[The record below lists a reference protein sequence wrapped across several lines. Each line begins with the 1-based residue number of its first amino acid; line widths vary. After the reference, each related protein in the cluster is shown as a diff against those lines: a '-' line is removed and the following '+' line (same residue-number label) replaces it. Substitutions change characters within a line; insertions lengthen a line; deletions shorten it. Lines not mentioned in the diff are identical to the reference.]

1 MDLTTKAGGKEKGIR
16 ALCEAMGI
24 SVEETIA
31 FGDGANDRK
40 MLEMA
45 GIGVAMGNALEE
57 VKQSADY
64 ITDTVEEDGLAKA
77 LHHFCL
83 I

>member
-1 MDLTTKAGGKEKGIR
+1 
-16 ALCEAMGI
+16 
-24 SVEETIA
+24 
-31 FGDGANDRK
+31 

-77 LHHFCL
+77 LRHFCL